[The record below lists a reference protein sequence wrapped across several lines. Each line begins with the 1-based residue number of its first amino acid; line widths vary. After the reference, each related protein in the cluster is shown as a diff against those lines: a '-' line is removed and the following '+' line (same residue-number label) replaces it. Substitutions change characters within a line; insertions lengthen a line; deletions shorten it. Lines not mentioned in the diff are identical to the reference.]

1 MEDGISGLEDL
12 VGRSGRTS
20 TFRRTIRTGL
30 CVAVLVPVALIA
42 VTSALAVT
50 ITSFS
55 GTIGR
60 ASDLPYCYGSTIT
73 ILGSG
78 FVNDGGIT
86 GVTIGGVPAQNINVG
101 SDSTMYALVGPGAT
115 SGTVVVTTKAG
126 TATAP
131 GQMLI
136 YPCASGVPA
145 ALPTVSNAPLKAKQ
159 GKKIELFG
167 SGFIGTTAVTVGGV
181 TATYAIPSDNNMY
194 VVIPATA
201 GNGKNGMAKIALTN
215 AKGTVTV
222 PITIEP
228 KTS

>member
-1 MEDGISGLEDL
+1 MEDGMSGVED
-12 VGRSGRTS
+12 VARRAGRPSL
-20 TFRRTIRTGL
+20 FRRTIRTGV
-30 CVAVLVPVALIA
+30 CVAVLVPVALVA

-86 GVTIGGVPAQNINVG
+86 SVTVGGVPAANVIIG
-101 SDSTMYALVGPGAT
+101 SDSTIYALIGPGAT
-115 SGTVVVTTKAG
+115 SGPVVVTTKAG

-136 YPCASGVPA
+136 YPCASGAPA
-145 ALPTVSNAPLKAKQ
+145 ALPAVSNAPLKARD
-159 GKKIELFG
+159 GKKIELIG
-167 SGFIGTTAVTVGGV
+167 SGFIGVTGVTVGGV
-181 TATYAIPSDNNMY
+181 TAAYAIPSDVNMY
-194 VVIPATA
+194 IVVPATA
-201 GNGKNGMAKIALTN
+201 GNAKNGKAMISITN
-215 AKGTVTV
+215 AKGTVNV
-222 PITIEP
+222 PIVLLP
-228 KTS
+228 KS